1 MTQDDG
7 KRCSG
12 CGGAMRLFGREQIQL
27 GRSSLLFG
35 TLPHLLAGAL
45 DVEIWECP
53 DCGKLDLYRGEEVE
67 EDEGRMAQVICP
79 RCGAEH
85 DLDDPKCPN
94 CGARDPNI

>member
-53 DCGKLDLYRGEEVE
+53 QCGNHDQDKMNVARRTCGYIGTQFWNQ
-67 EDEGRMAQVICP
+67 GRTQEIKDRVL
-79 RCGAEH
+79 H
-85 DLDDPKCPN
+85 L
-94 CGARDPNI
+94 